1 MKHYLRNGASAYM
14 YWNISTANGGMST
27 WGWAQNSLVSVDST
41 AKGFHYNHDYYLL
54 KHLTHFVD
62 LGARALMTTGT
73 CDDTLAFLN
82 PDKSVV
88 LLMRNE
94 LPHPQRVE
102 VRVRDQSAMVE
113 LPAGSTGP
121 QGRTNASA
129 PPFACQNI
137 SGVSSSKAATF
148 SLGVPLCLPIV

>member
-1 MKHYLRNGASAYM
+1 
-14 YWNISTANGGMST
+14 
-27 WGWAQNSLVSVDST
+27 
-41 AKGFHYNHDYYLL
+41 
-54 KHLTHFVD
+54 
-62 LGARALMTTGT
+62 MTTGT

-113 LPAGSTGP
+113 LPADSIGTVTMEGSW
-121 QGRTNASA
+121 AS
-129 PPFACQNI
+129 
-137 SGVSSSKAATF
+137 
-148 SLGVPLCLPIV
+148 